1 MAHKISDLAVKTGS
15 YTDQQGQTKGRYEN
29 IGSLMQGDDGMFLI
43 LKRTFNP
50 AGVPNPDDK
59 DSVIVSCFEKQDINQ
74 GGQQQNNQQQG
85 SQQQGQ
91 QSNAQQMYGNQG
103 QQQGQQGGYNNNRG

>member
-15 YTDQQGQTKGRYEN
+15 YTDQQGQAKGRYEN

-59 DSVIVSCFEKQDINQ
+59 DSVIVSCFEKQDSNQ
-74 GGQQQNNQQQG
+74 GGQQNN
-85 SQQQGQ
+85 QQQGQ

-103 QQQGQQGGYNNNRG
+103 QQQGGYNNNRG

>member
-15 YTDQQGQTKGRYEN
+15 YTDQQGQAKGRYEN

-59 DSVIVSCFEKQDINQ
+59 DSVIVSCFEKQDSNQ
-74 GGQQQNNQQQG
+74 GGQQNNQQQG
-85 SQQQGQ
+85 NQQQGQ